1 MNSFLQSKG
10 IDNVA
15 FQEDNEDRSI
25 LISNKNNP
33 PSKSIDQE
41 DDTSVCTKC
50 QVCNNSYHDLCFDY
64 IWMNLG
70 TDHGQ
75 LTFIPKVFWHEI
87 KN

>member
-41 DDTSVCTKC
+41 DDTSVCTKY

-64 IWMNLG
+64 ILMNLG
-70 TDHGQ
+70 TNHGQ
-75 LTFIPKVFWHEI
+75 LTFIPKVFWHEM